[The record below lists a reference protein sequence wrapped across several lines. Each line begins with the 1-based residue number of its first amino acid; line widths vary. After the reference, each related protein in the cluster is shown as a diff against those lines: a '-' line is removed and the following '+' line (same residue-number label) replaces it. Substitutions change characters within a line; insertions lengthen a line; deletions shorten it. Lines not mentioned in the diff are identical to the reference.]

1 MRKPSLILGSAL
13 LLILAGCSEQSGPA
27 EKKEPPKPVEPV
39 SGQTALFRM
48 YQVARSWAPDTQVLK
63 MNSIHLLEVPSVP
76 GQAGAWEATFT
87 SPARGAQKTYT
98 YSVIESPGNLHQGV
112 FAGPEEDLSAQAQPF
127 LIAAVKVDTDAA
139 YKTALAKAAE
149 YDKKN
154 PNLTISMLLEKNKQY
169 PNPAWRMIWVNPWGL
184 PVCRCS
190 STRPR
195 ASFWKRCT
203 DGANWRGRYPA
214 RRARKP
220 SGGRTARAVR
230 SRKRPIPAVARAGL
244 ERSLLRG
251 DGPHRLVDPREGD
264 VAPCLIAIDTYR
276 VPILYST

>member
-13 LLILAGCSEQSGPA
+13 LLILAGCSEQSGPT

-87 SPARGAQKTYT
+87 SASKGRAKTYT

-169 PNPAWRMIWVNPWGL
+169 PNPAWRMIWGESVG
-184 PVCRCS
+184 
-190 STRPR
+190 T
-195 ASFWKRCT
+195 
-203 DGANWRGRYPA
+203 
-214 RRARKP
+214 
-220 SGGRTARAVR
+220 
-230 SRKRPIPAVARAGL
+230 AGL
-244 ERSLLRG
+244 S
-251 DGPHRLVDPREGD
+251 VF
-264 VAPCLIAIDTYR
+264 IDA
-276 VPILYST
+276 STGEFLETLH